1 MMGRR
6 RPDRDVTIA
15 APSPAELRIIIQGEE
30 VESAQ
35 LTVQW
40 AQSLARDLKQVKAAQ
55 IRAIFS
61 HVRQIE
67 MSWPRETDGTPEA
80 RAAMRDLILLKPK
93 LVYQVERKA
102 EITALADVLTSSID
116 LVEGNR
122 ANFQR
127 FVDFFEAILAYHKA
141 EGGK

>member
-1 MMGRR
+1 MGRR
-6 RPDRDVTIA
+6 QPDRNVTIA
-15 APSPAELRIIIQGEE
+15 APSSAELRTIIQGEE

-55 IRAIFS
+55 IRPFFS
-61 HVRQIE
+61 NERQVEII
-67 MSWPRETDGTPEA
+67 WPRETDGTPEA

-93 LVYQVERKA
+93 LAYQVERKN
-102 EITALADVLTSSID
+102 ELEALANVLTSSID

-127 FVDFFEAILAYHKA
+127 FVDFFEAIVASHKA
-141 EGGK
+141 EGGN